1 MSIVQMSYSRT
12 SGVETWIGSD
22 GRAYFVQ
29 LSESLANPA
38 QQEASGEHEQ
48 DQDEV
53 VSTWQGI
60 CIHDVEAP
68 RWVQKQKASPHA
80 DEAEF
85 DFIESR
91 RAVHVATNAKF
102 SVVATGMQK

>member
-1 MSIVQMSYSRT
+1 MTYSRA
-12 SGVETWIGSD
+12 SGVETWITSD

-29 LSESLANPA
+29 LTETVSDKASQGDTGEDST
-38 QQEASGEHEQ
+38 EATDPTS
-48 DQDEV
+48 
-53 VSTWQGI
+53 SWQGI
-60 CIHDVEAP
+60 CIHDVEPP
-68 RWVQKQKASPHA
+68 RWVQKQKASPSA

-85 DFIESR
+85 DYIESR